1 MRENLHEGH
10 RERMRAEYRKSGLPS
25 QPHKQLEM
33 LLYYIRKQV
42 DTNKIAHRLIN
53 RFGSFHGVLNAE
65 ISELAEI
72 EGVGK
77 GTAEFLHFIGD
88 IRRIS
93 EEIKPVKGRIALD
106 TPKRMNAFVR
116 ERLIGQKSECVL
128 AAYLD
133 AKNRLIC
140 ERLTRDTAESSSRV
154 ENSTRVIATLALQ
167 YDAASVLIGHN
178 HPSGCPLPSK
188 KDVTEAR
195 RLRDALHSIGTSL
208 CDFIITGEDRET
220 YSLVRGGLLY

>member
-10 RERMRAEYRKSGLPS
+10 RERMRTEYRKSGLPS

-33 LLYYIRKQV
+33 LLYYVRKQV
-42 DTNKIAHRLIN
+42 DTNEIAHRLIN
-53 RFGSFHGVLNAE
+53 RFGSLHGVLNAE

-72 EGVGK
+72 DGVGK
-77 GTAEFLHFIGD
+77 VTAEFLRFIGD
-88 IRRIS
+88 IRRTNDYV
-93 EEIKPVKGRIALD
+93 PLVKGGIELD
-106 TPKRMNAFVR
+106 TPKKTEDFVR

-154 ENSTRVIATLALQ
+154 ENSVRVITGLALRHN
-167 YDAASVLIGHN
+167 AASVLIGHN
-178 HPSGCPLPSK
+178 HPNGCPLPSK
-188 KDVTEAR
+188 KDVAEAR
-195 RLRDALHSIGTSL
+195 RLRDALRCIGTSL
-208 CDFIITGEDRET
+208 CDFIITGEDGEV